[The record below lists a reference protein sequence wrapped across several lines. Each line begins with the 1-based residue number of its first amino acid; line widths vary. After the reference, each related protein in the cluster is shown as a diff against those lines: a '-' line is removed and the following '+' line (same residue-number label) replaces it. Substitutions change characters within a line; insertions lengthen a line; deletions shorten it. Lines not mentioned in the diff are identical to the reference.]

1 MIPEGEYLKTL
12 LMINEAQTF
21 FENNFSKALNLLKVP
36 CPLFIP
42 FGTGLQDDLTGIE
55 KSVTFEKD
63 KEIFE
68 VVHSLA
74 KWKREALARYGFQ
87 KHMGIFTNMKA
98 IRKDEVVDPLH
109 SFLVDQWDWEKVISK
124 EDRNLGYLKFTVS
137 SIYEIILKTLSYLEE
152 KFSLK
157 KLSLPSSVTFVS
169 SEDLYD
175 NYQNLSSQE
184 REQAF
189 VRDEKAVFIIGVG
202 KNLKDGK
209 PHDLRSPDYDD
220 WDLNGDLLLYSDV
233 LKSAVEISSMGIR
246 VDKKS
251 MEKQLKISNCE
262 YKLSFPYHK
271 KILNEELPYTI
282 GGGIGKSRLLMFLLR
297 KSHIAQVQAS
307 FWGKNVENFLYSNH
321 LKSL

>member
-1 MIPEGEYLKTL
+1 MTPEGEYLKTL
-12 LMINEAQTF
+12 LMINEAQTY
-21 FENNFSKALNLLKVP
+21 FENDLSKDLNLLKVP
-36 CPLFIP
+36 CPLFVRS
-42 FGTGLQDDLTGIE
+42 GTGLQDDLTGVE

-63 KEIFE
+63 KEVFE

-74 KWKREALARYGFQ
+74 KWKREALARYGFP

-109 SFLVDQWDWEKVISK
+109 SLLVDQWDWEKIISK
-124 EDRNLGYLKFTVS
+124 EDRNLDYLKSTVS
-137 SIYEIILKTLSYLEE
+137 TIYGVILKTSSYLEE

-157 KLSLPSSVTFVS
+157 KLSLPSAVTFIN
-169 SEDLYD
+169 SENLYESYPD
-175 NYQNLSSQE
+175 LSSQE
-184 REQAF
+184 REQAL
-189 VRDEKAVFIIGVG
+189 VKDKRAVFIIGIG

-246 VDKKS
+246 VDKNS

-262 YKLSFPYHK
+262 YKLSCPYHK

-282 GGGIGKSRLLMFLLR
+282 GGGIGQSRLLMFLLQ
-297 KSHIAQVQAS
+297 KAHIAQVQAS
-307 FWGKNVENFLYSNH
+307 FWGKNTENLLYSNQ
-321 LKSL
+321 LKPL